1 MNLPTCVIAAI
12 LAVIAVS
19 WFLVDFI
26 KNLKDK

>member
-1 MNLPTCVIAAI
+1 MNLRNCVIAGI